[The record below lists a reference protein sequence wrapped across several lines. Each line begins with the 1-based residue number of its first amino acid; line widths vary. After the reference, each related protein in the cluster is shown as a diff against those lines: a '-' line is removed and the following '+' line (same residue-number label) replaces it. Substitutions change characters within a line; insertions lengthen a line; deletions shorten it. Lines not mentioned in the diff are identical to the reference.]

1 MRKLANL
8 FLILFLVSAV
18 LGVTSELLRIFIDVQ
33 FLSGFQQLIWVA
45 CIGIGSVVYVGL
57 GFNRHLPKV
66 ILIPLFIW
74 LFWSVADYWPLE
86 NFVGEYYPLY
96 AACGQLLFAVMILK
110 FNQRMN
116 HKSLLLT
123 QSQFIGPA
131 FSGRNLFRFCLINI
145 PILPLALILIS
156 YSFVDHLI
164 ETNTAGFVQLKPNG
178 LYMTERIYRQGEK
191 QIRLAG
197 MIHLGQKEYYDDLT
211 ASMPGARTLIL
222 AEGVSDESGL
232 LTERFGYG
240 KIAELLGLTSQ
251 ENIHFQGRLIE
262 ATELETPEPVKQD
275 IPDILRA
282 DIDLKQ
288 FDPHTLE
295 VLNALAKYILNAE
308 SLTDGYF
315 EFNRWAQEHITPD
328 TNKIIMEDLIHK
340 RNRSVLSYLPKG
352 MTRYDTLV
360 IPWGALHMKGIE
372 KAVVEQGF
380 LLEESRERLSI
391 DFLLLPY
398 EKLWENLMGIRRSV
412 NKEPY

>member
-8 FLILFLVSAV
+8 FLILFVVSA
-18 LGVTSELLRIFIDVQ
+18 IFTIADALVRQ
-33 FLSGFQQLIWVA
+33 FLSTPFLSGLQQFAWIV
-45 CIGIGSVVYVGL
+45 CIFCAVIVYLGL
-57 GFNRHLPKV
+57 GFNRHLPKI
-66 ILIPLFIW
+66 ILLPLFLW
-74 LFWSVADYWPLE
+74 LFWALLDYWPLE
-86 NFVGEYYPLY
+86 NFVGGYFSLY
-96 AACGQLLFAVMILK
+96 AACGQLLLAIVILK
-110 FNQRMN
+110 FNQRIN

-123 QSQFIGPA
+123 RSQFVGPA

-145 PILPLALILIS
+145 PMLPLALILIS
-156 YSFVDHLI
+156 YAFVDNLI

-211 ASMPGARTLIL
+211 ASIPGTRTLIL
-222 AEGVSDESGL
+222 AEGVSDESRL

-251 ENIHFQGRLIE
+251 ENIHFQGRMIE
-262 ATELETPEPVKQD
+262 ATEIEALEPVKQD
-275 IPDILRA
+275 VTDILRA

-295 VLNALAKYILNAE
+295 VLNALAKYVLNAK

-328 TNKIIMEDLIHK
+328 TNKIIMDDLIHK
-340 RNRSVLSYLPKG
+340 RNRSVLSYLPKA
-352 MTRYDTLV
+352 MSRYDILV

-372 KAVVEQGF
+372 KAVLEQGF
-380 LLEESRERLSI
+380 RLEESRERLSI

-398 EKLWENLMGIRRSV
+398 EKLWENMMGAE
-412 NKEPY
+412 N